1 MLCCGDFPSSFFFF
15 ALTLVP
21 LIIIFFSLGK
31 YVGNRPIKLRKS
43 AWKDRNLD
51 VKAKKERERFGPY
64 PKVK

>member
-1 MLCCGDFPSSFFFF
+1 MCGVPSFLFLCPNIGPFNYH
-15 ALTLVP
+15 
-21 LIIIFFSLGK
+21 FFSLGK
-31 YVGNRPIKLRKS
+31 YVGNRPIKLGKS